1 MYVLW
6 LHAMSMYC
14 YSSNHSL
21 VINRTLVHSE
31 QIDHASKSI
40 ENVKMKD
47 RKVFTEHDVH
57 VKT

>member
-1 MYVLW
+1 MD
-6 LHAMSMYC
+6 
-14 YSSNHSL
+14 
-21 VINRTLVHSE
+21 RTLVHSE